1 MTFRKQVADSAVWV
15 GISTVAIKLLTFISV
30 TLVLARVL
38 NPADFGVVG
47 VAWLAINSLE
57 YFREMGVA
65 SALVYWQ
72 KDDDGLAADVAYIA
86 ILISS
91 FVTYAVIFLGA
102 PWVAYFFQNTPTVV
116 PVLRVLGLVT
126 IINGI
131 SQVPYTL
138 LAKNLDFRNKAIPEI
153 IGGISNAGVAIVMAL
168 TGYGVWA
175 IVAGYLADAVARS
188 SLIWFFTTWRPRWRF
203 DRTIWRQMTG
213 YGRHVVGSR
222 LLIFGIT
229 NIDDLFVGRFL
240 GTTDFGYY
248 TFAYRLSNVP
258 ATHITGFL
266 NNLMFPAFSKIQD
279 DRERVRRGYFE
290 TLHAVGLVTIPLAVG
305 TFVLGPNFVHNYY
318 SGKWDA
324 AIIPLEWLTIYGLMR
339 SISANLGSIYRA
351 LGKPEWLTYLA
362 LWRFLTMLILL
373 YPALQWNGIIGVA
386 MLSGI
391 VSVVDMCI
399 AAWGGN
405 QLMGGGYVIYFREL
419 GLTFVVS
426 CVTAVVGYLLLPY
439 VPSLHRM
446 FPFLVAGTV
455 MMTLYTFIMV
465 WLDVRF
471 RVMALGA
478 LVRLGQ
484 LRLTLAQRS
493 AASRKGA

>member
-1 MTFRKQVADSAVWV
+1 MSFRKQVTNSAVWV
-15 GISTVAIKLLTFISV
+15 GISTVAIKLLAFISV

-38 NPADFGVVG
+38 SPKDFGVVG
-47 VAWLAINSLE
+47 VAWLAINTLE

-72 KDDDGLAADVAYIA
+72 KDDDGMAADVAYIA

-91 FVTYAVIFLGA
+91 FVTYAIVFLLA
-102 PWVAYFFQNTPTVV
+102 PAVAYFFQDTAGIV

-126 IINGI
+126 IINGV

-138 LAKNLDFRNKAIPEI
+138 LAKQLDFRNKAIPEI
-153 IGGISNAGVAIVMAL
+153 VGGIANAVLAVVLAL
-168 TGYGVWA
+168 SGFGVWS
-175 IVAGYLADAVARS
+175 IVAGYLADAIARS

-203 DRTIWRQMTG
+203 DRVVWREMMG

-240 GTTDFGYY
+240 GTTAFGFY

-258 ATHITGFL
+258 ATHVTGFL
-266 NNLMFPAFSKIQD
+266 NNLMFPAFSRIQN
-279 DRERVRRGYFE
+279 DRDRVRRGFFE
-290 TLHAVGLVTIPLAVG
+290 TLHGIGLVTIPLAVG
-305 TFVLGPNFVHNYY
+305 TFALGPNFVHNYY
-318 SGKWDA
+318 GGKWDA
-324 AIIPLEWLTIYGLMR
+324 AIIPLVWLTIYGLMR

-351 LGKPEWLTYLA
+351 LGKPEWLTNLA

-373 YPALQWNGIIGVA
+373 YPAIRWNGIIGVA

-391 VSVVDMCI
+391 VSVVDMAI

-405 QLMGGGYVIYFREL
+405 KLMGGGYVPYFREL
-419 GLTFVVS
+419 GPTFLVA
-426 CVTAVVGYLLLPY
+426 CVTALVAYLLLPY
-439 VPSLHRM
+439 LPAPHRL
-446 FPFLVAGTV
+446 FPFLVSGTV
-455 MMTLYTFIMV
+455 MVTLYAIIMA
-465 WLDVRF
+465 WLDLRF
-471 RVMALGA
+471 RMMGLSALF
-478 LVRLGQ
+478 RLGQ
-484 LRLTLAQRS
+484 LRLMLSQRR
-493 AASRKGA
+493 AATRKGV